1 MTMDSSLR
9 NRSGMSRT
17 RSVLSRDER
26 IALMIEE
33 EKFNK
38 DGDSPLGLAKTR
50 VHHSRAGHKAKK
62 AAAEGVE
69 GAAAPAAGA
78 AAAPAAGG
86 KAAPGAKATA
96 KPGAG
101 AKPGAKPAKG
111 K

>member
-50 VHHSRAGHKAKK
+50 VRHSRAGHKAKK

-69 GAAAPAAGA
+69 GAVGAAAPAAGA

-86 KAAPGAKATA
+86 KAAPGAKAPATA

-101 AKPGAKPAKG
+101 AK
-111 K
+111 